1 MKEAMWGYM
10 IVILGI
16 FVTVVMVVIRDYQS
30 TNDQDYYLLKE
41 VTAAAMLDSVDYG
54 YYREH
59 NDVRIIEEKFVENF
73 LRRFAETMNST
84 KTYQIEMF
92 RVNEDPPLAT
102 IKVTTATGTVQVD
115 QDESEI
121 DFGVISLM
129 SGILDMK
136 YNNYVE
142 YPNYS
147 TNDEDPTSA
156 TYYSISYTRSTGT
169 YNYSIELNTFPRG
182 VNLARVKSVD
192 IDMKVMESYS
202 DFSNYVDIK
211 DSGSQSMIGGNA
223 ALSVKNAQIDDY
235 ITHSL
240 MAENFTPTGTVSC
253 NSSTCVVNVSIKVK
267 NFNNVLPTEDVE
279 LNDGTITRGLYYV
292 PIRYT
297 LTFNE

>member
-156 TYYSISYTRSTGT
+156 TYYSISYTRATGT
-169 YNYSIELNTFPRG
+169 YNYSIELKTFPRG

-211 DSGSQSMIGGNA
+211 DSGSQSMIGGDP
-223 ALSVKNAQIDDY
+223 ALAVKNAQIDDY